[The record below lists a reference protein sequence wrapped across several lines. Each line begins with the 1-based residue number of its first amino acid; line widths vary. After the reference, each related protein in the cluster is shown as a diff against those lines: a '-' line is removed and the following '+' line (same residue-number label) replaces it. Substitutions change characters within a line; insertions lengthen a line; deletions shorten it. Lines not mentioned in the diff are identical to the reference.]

1 MTFSLYQF
9 DQQARYRAYADW
21 SPSYLAE
28 LNALADQSPW
38 RNQFHIEPKTG
49 LLNDPNGFSYFNG
62 QWHLFY
68 QYYPFG
74 PVHGL
79 KSWNHLVSEDL
90 IHWQA
95 LGLGLEA
102 DSALDSHGAYSG
114 TAIADGDV
122 LRLFYTGNVRD
133 EDWTRIPLQN
143 TVTMD
148 SDNQLAS
155 EKMTIIPPLD
165 LATDHFRDPMYFSQ
179 NGESWIV
186 IGGQR
191 KSDLK
196 AALYLY
202 KATDNDLTKWT
213 FHSELTVP
221 QADTAYM
228 FECPNINFVD
238 GKAFV
243 TFCPQGI
250 SSDQLD
256 SKNIY
261 PNAYF
266 IADAFTEDGTLT
278 GAGTLQNLDYGF
290 DAYASQ
296 LINSP
301 DGRVL
306 GVSWLGLPEVDYPS
320 DDYGYQGALSLVK
333 EYRIQNDQLFQYPV
347 AETLQLRGEEQT
359 FGTQIDLGHNH
370 YEYAF
375 TVDANQTAEIALFAN
390 VDKSKA
396 VTLSIDTKNGTLI
409 LDRSNMGTT
418 FATDFGTSRQLDL
431 TPGEPVT
438 VNIFADSSVLEIFVN
453 HGAYVLSSRIFPGDK
468 DQTNII
474 ASGTR
479 QNQVWPLSM

>member
-9 DQQARYRAYADW
+9 DQQARYRAYSDW
-21 SPSYLAE
+21 SPNYIAE

-38 RNQFHIEPKTG
+38 RNHFHIEPKTG

-79 KSWNHLVSEDL
+79 KSWNHLVSSDL
-90 IHWQA
+90 IHWEE
-95 LGLGLEA
+95 LGLGLQA
-102 DSALDSHGAYSG
+102 DNSVDSHGAYSG

-133 EDWTRIPLQN
+133 ENWTRIPLQN
-143 TVTMD
+143 TVTID
-148 SDNQLAS
+148 KSNQLS
-155 EKMTIIPPLD
+155 SDKKTIIPPLD
-165 LATDHFRDPMYFSQ
+165 LATDHFRDPMYFTQ
-179 NGESWIV
+179 NDTSWLV

-196 AALYLY
+196 ATLYLY
-202 KATDNDLTKWT
+202 QATSEDLTQWA
-213 FHSELTVP
+213 FHSELAIP

-228 FECPNINFVD
+228 FECPNINFVED
-238 GKAFV
+238 KVLV

-250 SSDQLD
+250 SPEQLHNQ
-256 SKNIY
+256 NIY
-261 PNAYF
+261 PNAYL
-266 IADAFTEDGTLT
+266 IADRFTADGHLE
-278 GAGTLQNLDYGF
+278 GAGQLVNLDFGF
-290 DAYASQ
+290 DAYATQ

-306 GVSWLGLPEVDYPS
+306 GVSWLGLPEIDYPT

-333 EYRIQNDQLFQYPV
+333 EYRIQNNQLTQYPV
-347 AETLQLRGEEQT
+347 VETLQLRGNEQT
-359 FGTQIDLGHNH
+359 FDTQMNLGHNH
-370 YEYAF
+370 FEYAF

-390 VDKSKA
+390 NDKSKA
-396 VTLSIDTKNGTLI
+396 VVLSIDTKNGTLI
-409 LDRSNMGTT
+409 LDRSHMGTT
-418 FATDFGTSRQLDL
+418 FATAFGTKRQVAL
-431 TPGEPVT
+431 TPAEPVT
-438 VNIFADSSVLEIFVN
+438 VNIFADSSVLEIFIN
-453 HGAYVLSSRIFPGDK
+453 HGAYVLSSRIFTEDT

-474 ASGTR
+474 ASGTLH
-479 QNQVWPLSM
+479 NQIWPLTM